1 MKKYNSSD
9 KKKKKKK
16 LKEFAP
22 RRIVLQEMPKV
33 LQKEG
38 KLRGSE
44 IQIYFKKVY
53 LNNKDG

>member
-1 MKKYNSSD
+1 MKKYSPFQT
-9 KKKKKKK
+9 KKKKK

-38 KLRGSE
+38 KLHGSE
-44 IQIYFKKVY
+44 IQIYFKKKY
-53 LNNKDG
+53 I

>member
-9 KKKKKKK
+9 KKKKK

-38 KLRGSE
+38 KLHGSE